1 MLKLV
6 QFTGVH
12 FPDLNPNFYTY
23 HDLNNMKLDL
33 NVSTKVKF
41 SANDQGFW
49 FKNQS
54 DYRFFNLNL
63 KQVKLNLSQVSYSY
77 MGNSST
83 MTLPLLYI
91 QDFIKCYLL

>member
-1 MLKLV
+1 MQQLHEFVICTTYESGNERWELMLKLV

-41 SANDQGFW
+41 SANDQH
-49 FKNQS
+49 
-54 DYRFFNLNL
+54 L
-63 KQVKLNLSQVSYSY
+63 
-77 MGNSST
+77 
-83 MTLPLLYI
+83 
-91 QDFIKCYLL
+91 